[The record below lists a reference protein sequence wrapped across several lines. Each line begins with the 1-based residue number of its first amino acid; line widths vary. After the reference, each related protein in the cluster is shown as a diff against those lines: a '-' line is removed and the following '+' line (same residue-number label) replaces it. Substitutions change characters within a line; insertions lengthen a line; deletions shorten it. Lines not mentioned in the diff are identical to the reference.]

1 MSDDKNDIERLKQF
15 INDVEE
21 DIIIII
27 NHPRIMSKRNN
38 LKKYFSS
45 AWEDIE
51 NMMHMIKE
59 KFHIIE
65 FSDLE
70 TVGLYDAQLELKL
83 KIYYDNRNKFKKLLD
98 KFKKLN
104 PTIKNNK
111 YVMNVS
117 QMLRRSAMFLLNNAV
132 TIIDS
137 LKNIIF
143 GLELLSEM
151 IKVIVKYTLQKTN
164 NYGALL

>member
-1 MSDDKNDIERLKQF
+1 MSDDKNDIEKLEQF

-27 NHPRIMSKRNN
+27 KHPRIMSKRNN
-38 LKKYFSS
+38 LKDQFSS
-45 AWEDIE
+45 AWDDIE
-51 NMMHMIKE
+51 NRMDSIKNR
-59 KFHIIE
+59 FHIIE
-65 FSDLE
+65 PNDLK

-83 KIYYDNRNKFKKLLD
+83 KIYYDNRSKFKKLSN
-98 KFKKLN
+98 KFEKLET
-104 PTIKNNK
+104 TIENNK

-117 QMLRRSAMFLLNNAV
+117 RMLRRIAMFLLNNAV

-137 LKNIIF
+137 LKNIIPV
-143 GLELLSEM
+143 LELLSEM

>member
-1 MSDDKNDIERLKQF
+1 MVCVTNS
-15 INDVEE
+15 
-21 DIIIII
+21 
-27 NHPRIMSKRNN
+27 
-38 LKKYFSS
+38 
-45 AWEDIE
+45 
-51 NMMHMIKE
+51 
-59 KFHIIE
+59 
-65 FSDLE
+65 
-70 TVGLYDAQLELKL
+70 
-83 KIYYDNRNKFKKLLD
+83 LLD